1 MTRLRAYRW
10 TSVMSG
16 DREQIAEFVQRCQG
30 HFAPCADTMW
40 VWIPAEFESLLLC
53 LAPDLE
59 PRRDQDLI

>member
-1 MTRLRAYRW
+1 
-10 TSVMSG
+10 MSG
-16 DREQIAEFVQRCQG
+16 DREQIALFVQRCQG

-40 VWIPAEFESLLLC
+40 IWIPAEFESLLLC